1 MNGGSGRGSSMSDSK
16 GGEEGER
23 DAEKDKKM
31 EKRQLEEVRGGEEK
45 ERLLQTA
52 RLPSPN
58 ERGQDISEHL
68 STPQTIWMS
77 WELSLVV
84 CVLMHAAVFCV
95 CASSEFAFQPPRM
108 HIYHPLSGSVES
120 GVGWREG
127 GAEAQC
133 TAFLRSFL
141 KKMCRSVSLAVD
153 AGPTCCS

>member
-1 MNGGSGRGSSMSDSK
+1 MSDSK

-31 EKRQLEEVRGGEEK
+31 EKRQLEERAPAADSSAAVPQRARSGHFRTFVNPPDNMDELGG
-45 ERLLQTA
+45 L
-52 RLPSPN
+52 
-58 ERGQDISEHL
+58 
-68 STPQTIWMS
+68 
-77 WELSLVV
+77 V